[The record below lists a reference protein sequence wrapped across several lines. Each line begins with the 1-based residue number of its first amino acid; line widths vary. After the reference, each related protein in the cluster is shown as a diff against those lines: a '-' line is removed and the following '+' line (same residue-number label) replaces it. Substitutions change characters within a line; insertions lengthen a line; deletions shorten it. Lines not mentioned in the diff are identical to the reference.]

1 LFEVYLT
8 VFGVSFLAATLIPM
22 SSEVV
27 LASLISATNQDI
39 FILWLL
45 ATVGNT
51 LGGMINWALGVYC
64 LRWQDRKWFPFKANQ
79 HDRAEKWFRRYG
91 TWTLL
96 LAWLPIVGDPLTFA
110 AGILRVS
117 LYVFVVF
124 VSAGR
129 GARYAIV
136 AAATQHFT
144 W

>member
-1 LFEVYLT
+1 MFEVYFT
-8 VFGVSFLAATLIPM
+8 VFGISFLAATLIPM

-27 LASLISATNQDI
+27 LASLVSATNQDI
-39 FILWLL
+39 FVLWLL
-45 ATVGNT
+45 ATAGNT
-51 LGGMINWALGVYC
+51 LGGVVNWALGIYC
-64 LRWQDRKWFPFKANQ
+64 LRWQERKWFPFKADQ
-79 HDRAEKWFRRYG
+79 LDRAEKWFSRYG

-110 AGILRVS
+110 AGVLRVR

-124 VSAGR
+124 VAAGK

-136 AAATQHFT
+136 AVAAQQFT